1 MCVDVI
7 VALDHASLSGQ
18 SNPPVSPGV
27 ILLADFVLT
36 VIVVIFILNLPVE
49 LVVRNMRL
57 FLHHLQREIIL
68 VSININ

>member
-18 SNPPVSPGV
+18 SNPPVGLGV

-49 LVVRNMRL
+49 LVVRNVGL
-57 FLHHLQREIIL
+57 FLHYSLQRERI
-68 VSININ
+68 SFN